1 VDGDLQPPPG
11 GVVEALGD
19 PLALGDREQD
29 PLARRPER
37 EQAADARGGE
47 EVDVRLDRLL
57 VDRRPAVAERRERCR
72 QCAPG

>member
-1 VDGDLQPPPG
+1 VHGDLQPPAG

-19 PLALGDREQD
+19 PLALRDREQD
-29 PLARRPER
+29 PLARRAQG
-37 EQAADARGGE
+37 EQAADARAGE
-47 EVDVRLDRLL
+47 EVDVRLDRVL